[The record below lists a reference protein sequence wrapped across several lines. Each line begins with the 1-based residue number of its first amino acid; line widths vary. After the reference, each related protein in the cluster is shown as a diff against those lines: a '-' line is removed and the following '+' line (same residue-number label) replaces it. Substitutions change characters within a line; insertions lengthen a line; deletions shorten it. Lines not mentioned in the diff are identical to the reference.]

1 MPAAYSDIYLEQG
14 TTYTNQIT
22 LDDSNGLSYDLNSFT
37 ASSQAKKSYYSA
49 NVILQL
55 NATIS
60 DPANGIITISANAAT
75 TSTLPTGK
83 LVYDV
88 IITDTTNG
96 NVSRVL
102 EGQIFVA
109 PGVTNVTAIA
119 PGSPPNT
126 NSMENS
132 DE

>member
-88 IITDTTNG
+88 IISDNTGAVT
-96 NVSRVL
+96 RVL
-102 EGQIFVA
+102 EGKITVS
-109 PGVTNVTAIA
+109 PGVTNVIGVP

-126 NSMENS
+126 NNIKSSNL
-132 DE
+132 